1 MMLGSCTGPVL
12 PESEYELRTL
22 FASAEYDSPAGPA
35 EAELTA
41 PFEVA
46 DALVLQAEI
55 NNSDP
60 LNTARPKPFANIKA
74 CGKTLGE

>member
-12 PESEYELRTL
+12 PESEYEPRTL
-22 FASAEYDSPAGPA
+22 RASAEYNSPAAPA
-35 EAELTA
+35 EEELTA

-55 NNSDP
+55 NKSAQ
-60 LNTARPKPFANIKA
+60 LNAARPKPFTNIKA
-74 CGKTLGE
+74 YGKTSGE